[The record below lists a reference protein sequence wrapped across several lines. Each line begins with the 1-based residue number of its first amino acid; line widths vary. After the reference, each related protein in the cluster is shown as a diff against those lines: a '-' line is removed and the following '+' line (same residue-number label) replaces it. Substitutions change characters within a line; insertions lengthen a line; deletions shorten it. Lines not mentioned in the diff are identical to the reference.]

1 MKILGYIVTEKKLT
15 GVYGFVKQV
24 DDVSDADLTKP
35 TLIIGWELAKQ
46 FDGYDILDRRLG
58 DKLFWTFKRTENR
71 STLESDL
78 LKFYDFVK
86 ENAIKNCEYK
96 FISIFKLGFEKA
108 KKLVG
113 ILNSK
118 TKRNIYISND
128 IVYTS
133 FGNAIIGVSLVELE
147 YCKINPDKVLNKIKN
162 NPSITLISSDDWKI
176 QKLERF
182 LGNNKYAVPYFTDE

>member
-35 TLIIGWELAKQ
+35 TLIVGWELAKQ

-58 DKLFWTFKRTENR
+58 DKLFWTFNRTENR

-86 ENAIKNCEYK
+86 ENAVKNCEYK

-118 TKRNIYISND
+118 IKRNIYISND

-133 FGNAIIGVSLVELE
+133 FGNAIIGISLVELE

-162 NPSITLISSDDWKI
+162 NPNITLISSDDWKI